1 MRNLFSFIDL
11 NTIRAKRGYE
21 QLDARQRIML
31 LAVVAILLIFVVYQL
46 LVSPY
51 FTARSRLLHTVQLR
65 QADLQTMKKLRQ
77 EYQQVKK
84 EEGGIKSR
92 LAKRTKDFTLFTF
105 VEKQAE
111 QANVKEKIKYMKP
124 SVAEGEGP
132 LRESLVE
139 MKVQDIPLEGLV
151 ALLKLV
157 ESEENVVSL
166 RRLSIQESA
175 QQQGYLDVIMQIGT
189 FVEEAGS

>member
-1 MRNLFSFIDL
+1 MANLFSYIDL
-11 NTIRAKRGYE
+11 NTIKARRGYE
-21 QLDARQRIML
+21 QLDARQRTML
-31 LAVVAILLIFVVYQL
+31 LSVVAILLIFFIYQL
-46 LVSPY
+46 IVAPY
-51 FTARSRLLHTVQLR
+51 FAARSRLLHTVQLR
-65 QADLQTMKKLRQ
+65 QADLQTMKKLQQ

-84 EEGGIKSR
+84 EEGGIKNR
-92 LAKRTKDFTLFTF
+92 LAKRSKDFTLFTF

-111 QANVKEKIKYMKP
+111 QAKVKEKIKYMKP
-124 SVAEGEGP
+124 SIAEGEGP

-139 MKVQDIPLEGLV
+139 MKVQDIALEGLV
-151 ALLKLV
+151 TLLKLI

-166 RRLSIQESA
+166 RRISIQESA